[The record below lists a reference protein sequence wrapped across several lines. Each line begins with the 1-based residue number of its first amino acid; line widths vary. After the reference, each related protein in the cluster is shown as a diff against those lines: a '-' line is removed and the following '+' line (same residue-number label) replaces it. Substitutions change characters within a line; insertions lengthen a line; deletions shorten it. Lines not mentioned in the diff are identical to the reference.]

1 MEVGFMSLRKLFKK
15 NNKNDNGIEK
25 KGMKKILDKE
35 GFYIIMFLCVC
46 IVGTMAVW
54 VAKSNI
60 DRLAEEDIQENQ
72 EMNIVQSEMP
82 HITENDMEGQASNI
96 IIVDEDYDELDI
108 PSDLSMLDGEESKV
122 ADENIVEEKTDSNE
136 SLQNKKGK
144 VLVKKSDTKPETIA
158 TEASNS
164 QEENKDEAVET
175 SNDQAMAM
183 MWPAQGK
190 LGMGYAVETLTY
202 SKTLEHFT
210 THHGIDIM
218 AEKNTPV
225 KAALSG
231 EIIEVL
237 TDSRLGITISIKH
250 DENLVTRYSNLC
262 TDAMVNIGDKV
273 TQGQTISGVG
283 TSSIFESADDPHLHF
298 EVLLNG
304 ESVNPMDYL
313 AKE

>member
-1 MEVGFMSLRKLFKK
+1 MSWKKLFDK
-15 NNKNDNGIEK
+15 NNKNDSGIEK
-25 KGMKKILDKE
+25 KGIRKILDKE

-46 IVGTMAVW
+46 IVGTTAVW

-60 DRLAEEDIQENQ
+60 DRLAEEDIQEEQ
-72 EMNIVQSEMP
+72 EMNIVQSDVP
-82 HITENDMEGQASNI
+82 DITQNDMDDQTSNI
-96 IIVDEDYDELDI
+96 IIIDDDYDVSDI
-108 PSDLSMLDGEESKV
+108 DEESSILNMEEEGIESNV
-122 ADENIVEEKTDSNE
+122 AEENIIDENIDPNDSI
-136 SLQNKKGK
+136 QDKKGK
-144 VLVKKSDTKPETIA
+144 VLVEQSDSGSEITT
-158 TEASNS
+158 TEALKT
-164 QEENKDEAVET
+164 QEENEAVEA
-175 SNDQAMAM
+175 SQNEAMAM

-190 LGMGYAVETLTY
+190 IGMDYAVETLTY

-231 EIIEVL
+231 EIIEIL

-250 DENLVTRYSNLC
+250 EENLVTRYSNLC

-283 TSSIFESADDPHLHF
+283 TSSIFESAEDPHLHF

-313 AKE
+313 AEE

>member
-1 MEVGFMSLRKLFKK
+1 MLVKQPDLKPQ
-15 NNKNDNGIEK
+15 
-25 KGMKKILDKE
+25 
-35 GFYIIMFLCVC
+35 
-46 IVGTMAVW
+46 TMTTEA
-54 VAKSNI
+54 
-60 DRLAEEDIQENQ
+60 LENQ
-72 EMNIVQSEMP
+72 N
-82 HITENDMEGQASNI
+82 
-96 IIVDEDYDELDI
+96 
-108 PSDLSMLDGEESKV
+108 
-122 ADENIVEEKTDSNE
+122 
-136 SLQNKKGK
+136 
-144 VLVKKSDTKPETIA
+144 
-158 TEASNS
+158 
-164 QEENKDEAVET
+164 EAVET
-175 SNDQAMAM
+175 SINEAMAM

-250 DENLVTRYSNLC
+250 EENLVTRYSNLC

>member
-1 MEVGFMSLRKLFKK
+1 MSLRKLFKK
-15 NNKNDNGIEK
+15 NDNNDNGIEK
-25 KGMKKILDKE
+25 KGLQRILDKE

-60 DRLAEEDIQENQ
+60 DRLAEEEVPENP

-82 HITENDMEGQASNI
+82 DITQNDTENQTSDI
-96 IIVDEDYDELDI
+96 IIIDDDYDKLDI
-108 PSDLSMLDGEESKV
+108 PDDLGVLNGEEEKNKV
-122 ADENIVEEKTDSNE
+122 AEESILEEKPDSSE
-136 SLQNKKGK
+136 SLENKKGK
-144 VLVKKSDTKPETIA
+144 VLVTKPDVDTENMI
-158 TEASNS
+158 TEASAN
-164 QEENKDEAVET
+164 QEEAT
-175 SNDQAMAM
+175 TALNDKSMAM
-183 MWPAQGK
+183 MWPTQGK
-190 LGMGYAVETLTY
+190 LGMEYAVETLTF

-250 DENLVTRYSNLC
+250 SENLVTRYSNLC
-262 TDAMVNIGDKV
+262 TDLMVKIGDKV
-273 TQGQTISGVG
+273 SQGQTISGVG

-313 AKE
+313 VKE